1 MVGIW
6 CFMDTF
12 LNTDDLNQLVNDTSI
27 NKYYLGCYAANI
39 KPPNITEN
47 CCWIWN
53 TDEEGK
59 SGMHWIG
66 IWRCKKQFIFFDS
79 YGKDLAFYKRE
90 YWESFAKEL
99 GCEFKPYSSVQR
111 QSIISKT
118 CGVWVLLF
126 LFEQAQIEKKQIS
139 NLLDVVPADRI
150 DDLVVNEVA
159 LRNVAFELFKGL
171 AEIYKSKCVKKRG
184 TQGCCNY
191 VTLVQKNAIKR

>member
-1 MVGIW
+1 MVNFW
-6 CFMDTF
+6 CFLDTF
-12 LNTDDLNQLVNDTSI
+12 LNTDDLNQLANDTLI
-27 NKYYLGCYAANI
+27 KKYYLGCYAANI

-59 SGMHWIG
+59 SGTHWIG

-79 YGKDLAFYKRE
+79 YGKDLSFYKRE
-90 YWESFAKEL
+90 YWETFAKEL
-99 GCEFKPYSSVQR
+99 GCEFKPCSSVQR

-126 LFEQAQIEKKQIS
+126 LFQQAQNT
-139 NLLDVVPADRI
+139 NLLAVIPADHV
-150 DDLVVNEVA
+150 DDLAINEMM
-159 LRNVAFELFKGL
+159 LKNVTFKLFEGL
-171 AEIYKSKCVKKRG
+171 AKIYKSKCVKKKG

-191 VTLVQKNAIKR
+191 LTLLRKNAIK